1 MVHNSVMI
9 SGSAASSASVERLWA
24 VWTDPSCW
32 AGGPVEH
39 ARANGA
45 FKVGNSYTVKVRGN
59 RPVTA
64 TISDLDPPR
73 SWTST
78 ARFPGLR
85 LTIHHI
91 LEPSPAGVV
100 VTEGVVFAG
109 ALAPLAKTALARRL
123 RATYAATTAHCARLA
138 EASAAR

>member
-1 MVHNSVMI
+1 MI
-9 SGSAASSASVERLWA
+9 SGSAVCSASVEALWA

-32 AGGPVEH
+32 AGGPVEY

-45 FKVGNSYTVKVRGN
+45 FQAGGSYTVKVRGH

-64 TISDLDPPR
+64 TISEVDAPR
-73 SWTST
+73 SWTSR
-78 ARFPGLR
+78 ALFPGLR
-85 LTIHHI
+85 LTLHHI
-91 LEPSPAGVV
+91 LQPEPAGVV

-109 ALAPLAKTALARRL
+109 ALAPVAKAVLARRL
-123 RATYAATTAHCARLA
+123 RATYAATTAHCAHLA